1 MTRFPLSR
9 TGSRS
14 ISRDVVILIFED
26 AQILDITG
34 PVAAFEIA
42 RDLVL
47 GSYRIRVVSTKAGLV
62 RTSSGVAM
70 AADQCDAGTSC
81 DTLIVVGG
89 VGTDRALNDPVVLEF
104 VRETAR
110 YARRIASICS
120 GTYVLAAAGLLD
132 GRRATTHWVC
142 SRDFQRR
149 FPKVRLECDQI
160 YVRDGSVWTSGGVTA
175 GIDLAL
181 ALIAEDCGDEISR
194 TVARYLVVP
203 HRRMGGQ
210 SQFSPLLELETEA
223 GKFHELLRWASAHL
237 DHSLSVEEL
246 ADKVGMSPRNFSRSF
261 RLDTGTTPA
270 KAIERLR
277 IDHARALLE
286 DAAGGSSVEEIAKRS
301 GFGETERMRR
311 SFLRIFGRPPQTFRS
326 AVRT

>member
-1 MTRFPLSR
+1 MTRIPPSQ
-9 TGSRS
+9 TDAPS
-14 ISRDVVILIFED
+14 ITRDIVILIFED

-42 RDLVL
+42 EALAPRT
-47 GSYRIRVVSTKAGLV
+47 YRIRLVSTKAGLV
-62 RTSSGVAM
+62 RTSSGVAL
-70 AADQCDAGTSC
+70 AADHCDAGISC

-89 VGTDRALNDPVVLEF
+89 AGTDTALNDPVMLEF
-104 VRETAR
+104 VRQTAR

-142 SRDFQRR
+142 SGDFQRR

-181 ALIAEDCGDEISR
+181 ALIAEDCGDEIPR

-237 DHSLSVEEL
+237 DHGLSVEEL

-286 DAAGGSSVEEIAKRS
+286 DFAGGLAVEEIAKRS
-301 GFGETERMRR
+301 GFGDPERMRR
-311 SFLRIFGRPPQTFRS
+311 SFLRILGRPPQAFRS
-326 AVRT
+326 AART